1 MSSGSGGNTVKG
13 LWGSQS
19 LINDIMQELED
30 DTVRHRIDNDSGTKC
45 RVPSVYPSITYLH
58 IPPYNEGSNPAHMQ
72 TPPPCVTEH

>member
-30 DTVRHRIDNDSGTKC
+30 DTVRHRIENDLRDKVSSAIGLPFDN
-45 RVPSVYPSITYLH
+45 VPSYPSI
-58 IPPYNEGSNPAHMQ
+58 Q
-72 TPPPCVTEH
+72 